1 MPARAGR
8 RGRSHPE
15 QEADT
20 DVKLTGR
27 WRYLRLASLMIRL
40 PYYSRVI
47 WGLTRDPRVPLPLK
61 GLLMG
66 ALAYV
71 VMPFDLIPDAIPI
84 VGRADDLTVVLLTLD
99 LFIHNAPAAV
109 RAEHMSRAHSGTAD
123 LDADLARLR
132 GLLGDRYEEIR
143 DSLPHLL
150 EQYGELRSP
159 LAVQRLLAGWRRRRL
174 QERDASANGAA
185 TEGRSPA

>member
-1 MPARAGR
+1 
-8 RGRSHPE
+8 
-15 QEADT
+15 
-20 DVKLTGR
+20 VKLTGR
-27 WRYLRLASLMIRL
+27 WRYVRLASIMIRL

-47 WGLTRDPRVPLPLK
+47 WGLARDPRVPLPMK

-71 VMPFDLIPDAIPI
+71 VMPFDLVPDAIPI

-109 RAEHMSRAHSGTAD
+109 RAEHMSRARSGTAD

-132 GLLGDRYEEIR
+132 SLLGHRYDAIR
-143 DSLPHLL
+143 DNLPHLL
-150 EQYGELRSP
+150 ARYGELRNP
-159 LAVQRLLAGWRRRRL
+159 LAVQGLLAGWRRRRL
-174 QERDASANGAA
+174 EADTSTRGTAA
-185 TEGRSPA
+185 EGRNSV